1 MMKTKLKS
9 KIGLIVLGIFLALI
23 ILELG
28 LSSTGFVLYSLQRD
42 RVEITGENNEYRI
55 LSIGESTTANLW
67 NGESSWPE
75 ELERIL
81 NNRSSRFTSDSDTFK
96 VFNEG
101 ISGTTSIHILR
112 NLEDNLRKYNP
123 DMVIVMMGINDLE
136 YWDYID
142 KREGITNKKNEVYGQ
157 LKELKV
163 VLCHIVFILN

>member
-1 MMKTKLKS
+1 MKTKLKS

-42 RVEITGENNEYRI
+42 NGEITEKNNEYRI
-55 LSIGESTTANLW
+55 LSIGESTTATLF

-81 NNRSSRFTSDSDTFK
+81 NNRSSIIKFK

-101 ISGTTSIHILR
+101 LSGTTSIHILN
-112 NLEDNLRKYNP
+112 NLKDNLRKYNP
-123 DMVIVMMGINDLE
+123 DMVIAMMGINDLE

-142 KREGITNKKNEVYGQ
+142 KREGIKTKKTKYSGQ
-157 LKELKV
+157 LKKLK
-163 VLCHIVFILN
+163 IVKLFDLI